1 MTRILI
7 LILLV
12 FVAAPLPCL
21 QAQNP
26 GQEELDKAT
35 ELQLRVQSVQ
45 DADQVVKLAESAL
58 QKGLDEENTK
68 FAKQLITSSL
78 WQRASRLSSEIFEA
92 QQPNPRWKQL
102 RRDIIATLEK
112 LLKHDAK
119 FADAHILIAKLQLL
133 PQGDPARARAAI
145 DAAVESY
152 KDNKQK
158 LSETLVLRAQLR
170 EKPEEQIAD
179 LNAAVE
185 ADPASAKAWQARAAY
200 YIAKGD
206 FDQAITD
213 FQRILERDPNNIGIR
228 QALTE
233 ALTNL
238 EKYDLALEQANKTIE
253 LQPQTSMN
261 YTLRARVHERKEDFK
276 SAIADLDTG
285 LKIDPQDLIAL
296 YMRARLN
303 LIQDDYPAA
312 RQDLEKFLQLQP
324 GSPQG
329 ILLRSMV
336 SAQEKRFHDAI
347 ADLQLL
353 LRADPKNVELRM
365 QLGSLLALDQRPRKA
380 IELYTMLIEEDK
392 DNAQALRQRADAL
405 LSVGKHKEAIADYEI
420 ALKAQE
426 AALKAEPKND
436 ESKELRERLELELEG
451 ILNNLA
457 WVLATSPMDD
467 VRDAKRSI
475 ELGTRACE
483 LSKFEKPHILS
494 TLAAGYAESGDF
506 DTAIKWSNKAVE
518 LGRDKLKDQIDQ
530 LEKELDSY
538 KSKKPWRELQQIEDK
553 PTPPRNVIDT

>member
-1 MTRILI
+1 MTR
-7 LILLV
+7 LLV
-12 FVAAPLPCL
+12 FTALFFAAVPLASL
-21 QAQNP
+21 QAQNA
-26 GQEELDKAT
+26 GQEDLDKAT
-35 ELQLRVQSVQ
+35 ELQLRVQTVQ

-58 QKGLDEENTK
+58 QKGLDEENIK

-78 WQRASRLSSEIFEA
+78 WQRASRMSSEIFEA
-92 QQPNPRWKQL
+92 QQPNPRWRQL
-102 RRDIIATLEK
+102 RRDILATLEK

-119 FADAHILIAKLQLL
+119 FPDAHILIAKLQLL
-133 PQGDPARARAAI
+133 PGG
-145 DAAVESY
+145 DAAKAREAINSAVEIY
-152 KDNKQK
+152 RDNKPK

-200 YIAKGD
+200 YIAKGE
-206 FDQAITD
+206 FDHAITD

-261 YTLRARVHERKEDFK
+261 YTLRARIHERKNDLK
-276 SAIADLDTG
+276 AAIADLDTG

-312 RQDLEKFLQLQP
+312 RTDLEKFLQLQP

-365 QLGSLLALDQRPRKA
+365 QLGSYLALDQRPRKA
-380 IELYTMLIEEDK
+380 IELYTTLIEEEK
-392 DNAQALRQRADAL
+392 DNARALRQRADAL
-405 LSVGKHKEAIADYEI
+405 LSVGKHKEAIADYDS
-420 ALKAQE
+420 ALKVQE
-426 AALKAEPKND
+426 AALKAEPKD
-436 ESKELRERLELELEG
+436 EQLQLEMEG

-506 DTAIKWSNKAVE
+506 ETAMKWSGKAVE
-518 LGRDKLKDQIDQ
+518 QGREKLKDQVDQ
-530 LEKELDSY
+530 LEKELESY
-538 KSKKPWRELQQIEDK
+538 KNKKPWRELQQIEEK